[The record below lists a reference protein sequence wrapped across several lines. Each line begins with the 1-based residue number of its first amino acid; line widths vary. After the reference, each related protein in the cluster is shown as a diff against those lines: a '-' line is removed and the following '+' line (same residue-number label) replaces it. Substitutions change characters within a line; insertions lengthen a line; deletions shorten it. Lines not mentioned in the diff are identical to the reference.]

1 MNAIFYVLR
10 AGMPWRDS
18 RDVPTLPD
26 CPENRYYPRLKLRFI
41 QGNPQLFQIDACAY
55 RQRDWRPSFGSDDP
69 NIRRQ
74 SSYGAYSIV
83 GVGLPNRRHRRRFRD
98 ISPDI
103 AMNISEMLIS
113 ENGARPG
120 DEIDLYEHLTGRLT
134 DDRYS
139 VVPWIDDA
147 YPLDG
152 ASVLEIGSGTGASTV
167 ALGEQG
173 ALITGVD
180 VDATALKVARARCQ
194 AYNIKVDFHC
204 INGAE
209 IPRAFCNK
217 TFDIVIFFAVL
228 EHMTLDE
235 RLEAIKITWKR
246 PALAEFSWRVAETPN
261 RLWFQ
266 EATRI
271 R

>member
-1 MNAIFYVLR
+1 M
-10 AGMPWRDS
+10 S
-18 RDVPTLPD
+18 
-26 CPENRYYPRLKLRFI
+26 
-41 QGNPQLFQIDACAY
+41 
-55 RQRDWRPSFGSDDP
+55 
-69 NIRRQ
+69 
-74 SSYGAYSIV
+74 
-83 GVGLPNRRHRRRFRD
+83 
-98 ISPDI
+98 
-103 AMNISEMLIS
+103 ISEMLIS
-113 ENGARPG
+113 EIVRPG

-180 VDATALKVARARCQ
+180 VDAVALKVARARCQ

-209 IPRAFCNK
+209 ISTCILQQN
-217 TFDIVIFFAVL
+217 I
-228 EHMTLDE
+228 
-235 RLEAIKITWKR
+235 
-246 PALAEFSWRVAETPN
+246 
-261 RLWFQ
+261 
-266 EATRI
+266 
-271 R
+271 